1 MGRSTRG
8 WGMAALCL
16 LNAAQTVGGMVCAMV
31 MRNAHASTL
40 MDSWAFVQ
48 LKRGMWF

>member
-8 WGMAALCL
+8 WGDGCALPAEC
-16 LNAAQTVGGMVCAMV
+16 AQTVGGMVCAMV